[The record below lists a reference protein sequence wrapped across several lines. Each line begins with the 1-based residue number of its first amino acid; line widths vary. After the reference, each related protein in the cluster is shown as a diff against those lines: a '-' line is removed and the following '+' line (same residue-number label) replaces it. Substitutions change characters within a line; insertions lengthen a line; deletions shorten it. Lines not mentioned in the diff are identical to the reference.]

1 MSGRG
6 QRELRADMT
15 IRLYAYL
22 AAALAIIGLAWYE
35 IGVHKKAGERDA
47 FKQKYEK
54 SEAQRREDVKQYEL
68 GLAESQAQR
77 EKLQKGLQVITDR
90 FNRIQIPPAKT
101 LIKTVE
107 VPGACSRVG
116 VSESFVSVWDAAA
129 SP

>member
-1 MSGRG
+1 MV
-6 QRELRADMT
+6 ADMKLY
-15 IRLYAYL
+15 LYA
-22 AAALAIIGLAWYE
+22 AAAIAVIGLAWYE

-68 GLAESQAQR
+68 GLAESEAQR

-101 LIKTVE
+101 LIKAVE
-107 VPGACSRVG
+107 VPGACPRVG
-116 VSESFVSVWDAAA
+116 VSDSLVSVWNSAA